1 MANYAIREN
10 VQIALANWSSFST
23 AKTLIQAMDARL
35 CVHCIKDEKEELL
48 LRPVRLIYAW
58 DNWYLLYINEDYRD
72 NSDFHIEKLEQFTKI
87 RTARKAKSLCIKDIV
102 GTLSEYSAPCLGG
115 QNTRVECTKE
125 YGDVL
130 YVDIRGI
137 GDDFHFAYR
146 CLPDGA
152 LAFVKNER
160 TMLHGHVLETILA
173 DDDDMTDYVRRAVSP
188 LCYSNTFLC
197 P

>member
-1 MANYAIREN
+1 M
-10 VQIALANWSSFST
+10 
-23 AKTLIQAMDARL
+23 
-35 CVHCIKDEKEELL
+35 
-48 LRPVRLIYAW
+48 
-58 DNWYLLYINEDYRD
+58 
-72 NSDFHIEKLEQFTKI
+72 
-87 RTARKAKSLCIKDIV
+87 
-102 GTLSEYSAPCLGG
+102 
-115 QNTRVECTKE
+115 
-125 YGDVL
+125 L

-137 GDDFHFAYR
+137 GDDFHFAYPR
-146 CLPDGA
+146 LPDGA